1 MTTVLLVLLSL
12 LAFGLCIL
20 LGALVELFN
29 QVQQIRTQLGMVD
42 RATPLDLGAKRD
54 ALASTVGLPAVLDD
68 TGDAMVL
75 FLSNRC
81 TTCRAIAHELDGTVP
96 PGVWIVAEPVTG
108 DDQEAEAFLQEF
120 RLDGGRAL
128 VDRQTQIAEQL
139 DLNVTPTAIFIE
151 NGRLR
156 RAQTVPSSR
165 QLSAMLT
172 VVK

>member
-1 MTTVLLVLLSL
+1 MTAVLLVLLSL

-96 PGVWIVAEPVTG
+96 PAVCVAEPVTG

-139 DLNVTPTAIFIE
+139 DLNVTPSAIFIE

>member
-108 DDQEAEAFLQEF
+108 DDQEAEAFLREA
-120 RLDGGRAL
+120 RRWPGPGRPA
-128 VDRQTQIAEQL
+128 DP
-139 DLNVTPTAIFIE
+139 D
-151 NGRLR
+151 R
-156 RAQTVPSSR
+156 RAARPQRHHQRHLHRERPAAPGANSPVIATALR
-165 QLSAMLT
+165 HADRR
-172 VVK
+172 